1 MFEVALFND
10 IKTNF
15 SVTGYTLNFGF
26 GKVLETTKAPYI
38 VQYSLDTNGDREMLC
53 EADDFTSGQAF
64 LQWNIYTTNPQN
76 GFKIKV
82 ELMKYIAS
90 LKYLDCIDSKYMIQL
105 NQHSSSPSGIDE
117 NTGLF
122 VEIVA
127 RDITYNK
134 KQGD

>member
-1 MFEVALFND
+1 MFEVALFNE

-15 SVTGYTLNFGF
+15 TVAGYTLNFGF
-26 GKVLETTKAPYI
+26 GKVLETTKVPYI

-82 ELMKYIAS
+82 ELMKYIAN
-90 LKYLDCIDSKYMIQL
+90 LKQLTLNNDLYMVQL
-105 NQHSSSPSGIDE
+105 NKHSSSPSGLDE

-134 KQGD
+134 K